1 MSIEVLLT
9 ILEEELAIL
18 EDVAGAGAG
27 VTLLDEADA
36 EAAGTVVAA
45 ADDGLAAGAAVVVVS
60 VVVGKVHETLDFGE
74 GEGRSLV
81 HISAT
86 HWAQGR
92 ATCRSASLSWAKSR
106 LSNSICD
113 KRSSNSAA
121 SVRGLDCSASTHC
134 KEQKI
139 GDFGTKMD
147 SWHIV

>member
-27 VTLLDEADA
+27 VTLLDEADV
-36 EAAGTVVAA
+36 EGGTVVAA

-121 SVRGLDCSASTHC
+121 SVRGLDCNASTHC
-134 KEQKI
+134 KEK
-139 GDFGTKMD
+139 KMD
-147 SWHIV
+147 F